1 MDLSSDGVNARWQAR
16 GASISQ
22 VIRRMENCQNWT
34 VDDELP
40 QWMTL
45 LGDAM
50 NSPEVI
56 EKMAKFPH
64 ETAEFLSW
72 IGTGRAVAILE
83 ALDEAQFGTAAKIIE
98 SAQEIPDNPAQRV
111 FVEGLQVLSQ
121 MQLLSDI
128 FSPDRMVLVE
138 MAVRTSRSIDH
149 GK

>member
-1 MDLSSDGVNARWQAR
+1 MDLSTKGVNARWQAR

-34 VDDELP
+34 VDKELT
-40 QWMTL
+40 QWMEM

-50 NSPEVI
+50 SSPEVI
-56 EKMAKFPH
+56 DKMAKFPH

-72 IGTGRAVAILE
+72 ISTGKAAAILE
-83 ALDEAQFGTAAKIIE
+83 ALDEAKFGTAAKIIE
-98 SAQEIPDNPAQRV
+98 CAKDMPDNPAQRV

-128 FSPDRMVLVE
+128 FSPDRMALVE
-138 MAVRTSRSIDH
+138 VAVRDSRSSAH
-149 GK
+149 VN